1 MSSDVANDDTSIPTS
16 DSAANP
22 PETPPTRLR
31 RSREHRLV
39 AGVAGGIGER
49 FDVNE
54 NLVRAIFMAL
64 TFLWGLGVAI
74 YLVLW
79 AVLGLTPADGDAA
92 PRLEPTPRSTS
103 HRLSIAIL
111 AALVVLA
118 ILAFSL
124 ARSGRLL
131 APGMAAAWIIFLV
144 ILAIIALKTQ
154 ARRLTLRRFF
164 AVTFLG
170 GLSAIIVV
178 VGAALGFLES
188 TGVPLA
194 GGNGNHLWQ
203 PTSLTEVARDY
214 RAEFGVGTLDL
225 STVRFPTTGYRLS
238 VSVAA
243 GALRI
248 VVPTNTVVDLTTN
261 VGAGTVVDTPQ
272 VVGGVSTIP
281 YSSLPAGMSLA
292 KARRS
297 PHVAIDARVG
307 AGMIDLMRAP

>member
-1 MSSDVANDDTSIPTS
+1 
-16 DSAANP
+16 
-22 PETPPTRLR
+22 
-31 RSREHRLV
+31 LV
-39 AGVAGGIGER
+39 AGVAGGIAER

-79 AVLGLTPADGDAA
+79 AVLGSAPADDAA
-92 PRLEPTPRSTS
+92 PRREATPRSTS

-111 AALVVLA
+111 AALVVVATLA
-118 ILAFSL
+118 LSL
-124 ARSGRLL
+124 ARPLRLL
-131 APGMAAAWIIFLV
+131 APGMAVAWIVFLV
-144 ILAIIALKTQ
+144 VLAIIALKTQ

-164 AVTFLG
+164 ALMFLA
-170 GLSAIIVV
+170 GLSAVIVV
-178 VGAALGFLES
+178 VGAVMGFLES

-194 GGNGNHLWQ
+194 GGNGDHLWQ
-203 PTSLTEVARDY
+203 PASLTQVVHNY

-225 STVRFPTTGYRLS
+225 SAVRFPTAGYRIS

-261 VGAGTVVDTPQ
+261 VGAGTVVDTPL
-272 VVGGVSTIP
+272 VVGGTATVP
-281 YSSLPAGMSLA
+281 YSSLAAGMSPA
-292 KARRS
+292 QAQRS
-297 PHVAIDARVG
+297 AHVAIDARVG